1 MSQLHILGT
10 LSPNAID
17 DMLPMVNADDTLL
30 LIDDAAYAAMTGSS
44 NQQRLDNIPGH
55 IVALEEA
62 CVTRGITNPGFK
74 TISMPE
80 FVALSLDAHHVLNWF

>member
-17 DMLPMVNADDTLL
+17 DMLPMINADDTLL
-30 LIDDAAYAAMTGSS
+30 LIDDAAYTAITGSS
-44 NQQRLDNIPGH
+44 SQQRLDNIPCH
-55 IVALEEA
+55 VIALEEA
-62 CVTRGITNPGFK
+62 CVTRGITSPSFT

-80 FVALSLDAHHVLNWF
+80 FVALSLDARHVLNWF